1 MKILI
6 SEDDSTSRSILAA
19 ILRKLE
25 HDVVVTCNGAEAW
38 QVMQLPEAPRLVI
51 LDWSMPEMDGLELCQ
66 RIRAMA
72 TDQPPFIIML
82 TSRDSRKEI
91 VMGLDAGADDYLVKP
106 YDPEELRA
114 RVNVGKRMVD
124 IQCRLADRI
133 KELNEALEQINTLR
147 GIIPICSGCKKIR
160 DDKGYWNQ
168 VEVYVSE
175 HSDAEFSHGLCPDCF
190 EKAYTEVINMVV
202 DESTYKI

>member
-6 SEDDSTSRSILAA
+6 AEDDNTSRTM
-19 ILRKLE
+19 LE
-25 HDVVVTCNGAEAW
+25 AVLQKFGHDVIKTCDGAEAW
-38 QVMQLPEAPRLVI
+38 QVIQGPDAPRMVI
-51 LDWSMPEMDGLELCQ
+51 LDWSMPEIDGLELCR
-66 RIRAMA
+66 RIRTMT

-91 VMGLDAGADDYLVKP
+91 VTGLDAGADDYLIKP

-114 RVNVGKRMVD
+114 RVNVGRRMIE

-133 KELNEALEQINTLR
+133 RERDEALEQIKTLR
-147 GIIPICSGCKKIR
+147 GIIPICACCKKIR

-168 VEVYVSE
+168 VEVYVSQ
-175 HSDAEFSHGLCPDCF
+175 HSDAEFSHGLCPECF
-190 EKAYTEVINMVV
+190 EKAYNEVKGMAMVKQFT
-202 DESTYKI
+202 D

>member
-6 SEDDSTSRSILAA
+6 AEDDNTSRTM
-19 ILRKLE
+19 LE
-25 HDVVVTCNGAEAW
+25 AVLQKFGHDVIKTCDGAEAW
-38 QVMQLPEAPRLVI
+38 QVIQGPDAPRMVI
-51 LDWSMPEMDGLELCQ
+51 LDWSMPEIDGLELCR
-66 RIRAMA
+66 RIRTMT

-91 VMGLDAGADDYLVKP
+91 VTGLDAGADDYLIKP

-114 RVNVGKRMVD
+114 RVNVGRRMIE

-133 KELNEALEQINTLR
+133 RERDEALEQIKTLR
-147 GIIPICSGCKKIR
+147 GIIPICACCKKIR

-168 VEVYVSE
+168 VEVYVSQ
-175 HSDAEFSHGLCPDCF
+175 HSDAEFSHGLCPECF
-190 EKAYTEVINMVV
+190 EKAYNEVKGMAMEKQFT
-202 DESTYKI
+202 D

>member
-6 SEDDSTSRSILAA
+6 AEDDNTSRTM
-19 ILRKLE
+19 LE
-25 HDVVVTCNGAEAW
+25 AVLQKFGHDVIKTCDGAEAW
-38 QVMQLPEAPRLVI
+38 QAIQGPDAPRMVI
-51 LDWSMPEMDGLELCQ
+51 LDWSMPEIDGLELCR
-66 RIRAMA
+66 RIRTMT

-91 VMGLDAGADDYLVKP
+91 VIGLDAGADDYLIKP

-114 RVNVGKRMVD
+114 RVNVGRRMIE

-133 KELNEALEQINTLR
+133 RERDEALEQIKTLR
-147 GIIPICSGCKKIR
+147 GIIPICASCKKIR

-168 VEVYVSE
+168 VEVYVSQ
-175 HSDAEFSHGLCPDCF
+175 HSDAEFSHGLCPECF
-190 EKAYTEVINMVV
+190 EKAYNEVKGLAM
-202 DESTYKI
+202 DKATH